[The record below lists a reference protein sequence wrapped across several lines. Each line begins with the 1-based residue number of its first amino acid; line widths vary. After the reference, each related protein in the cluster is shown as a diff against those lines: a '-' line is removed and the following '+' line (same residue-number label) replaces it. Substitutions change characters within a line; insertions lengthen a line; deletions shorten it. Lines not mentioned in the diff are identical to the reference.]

1 MDSAASESR
10 GMAPTAART
19 SLPNS
24 RLVWDRI
31 AGTEQFKHLIRAKRA
46 FILPAFLFFLAYYLL
61 LPLLAGYAP
70 QLMSRKV
77 IWGMSFAFLYA
88 FSQFFVVWAI
98 TWGYVRAAGK
108 FDQLA
113 KDIIKQAEQQN
124 GGK

>member
-10 GMAPTAART
+10 GMAPAAART

-31 AGTEQFKHLIRAKRA
+31 AGSKQFKHLIRAKRA

-70 QLMSRKV
+70 RLMSRKV
-77 IWGMSFAFLYA
+77 FLGMSFAYLFAL
-88 FSQFFVVWAI
+88 SQFFVVWAI
-98 TWGYVRAAGK
+98 TWGYVKAAGK

-113 KDIIKQAEQQN
+113 KDIIKQAEQRN